1 MAGTVRVHLT
11 SLLFLAIFAASYV
24 SGGSATAWD
33 SLAFMVVLFLCVLLH
48 ESGHIFAARAG
59 GIRTGPWG
67 RPAGA

>member
-1 MAGTVRVHLT
+1 
-11 SLLFLAIFAASYV
+11 LFLAIFAASYV